1 MADLSDVYG
10 QNYEDESRQS
20 RLDYIINNLANNIS
34 HRQFKFRLH
43 DNNELW
49 DSSQNLKKKVIDS
62 LINKVK
68 NINKKLHVNHIDK
81 NSEKINML
89 PELIVDTPIEYFYII
104 DAELG
109 RAYFIYITP
118 TEVNSY

>member
-10 QNYEDESRQS
+10 QNYQTESKQS
-20 RLDYIINNLANNIS
+20 RVDYILNNLANNIS
-34 HRQFKFRLH
+34 HRQFKFHLH

-49 DSSQNLKKKVIDS
+49 QGSQDLTPQNIDALIKKIQNL
-62 LINKVK
+62 
-68 NINKKLHVNHIDK
+68 NKKFHVKHLNKHSND
-81 NSEKINML
+81 INML
-89 PELIVDTPIEYFYII
+89 PELLIDTPVEYFLII
-104 DAELG
+104 DSELG

>member
-10 QNYEDESRQS
+10 QNFQTESYEL
-20 RLDYIINNLANNIS
+20 RLNYILNNLANNIA
-34 HRQFKFRLH
+34 HRQFKFHLH

-49 DSSQNLKKKVIDS
+49 NKSQNLTPQAIKTLIAKVKGVNKRMHLIH
-62 LINKVK
+62 INK
-68 NINKKLHVNHIDK
+68 
-81 NSEKINML
+81 NSNQINML
-89 PELIVDTPIEYFYII
+89 PELIIDTPVEYFLII
-104 DAELG
+104 DEEFG

>member
-10 QNYEDESRQS
+10 QNYQVEATQGRI
-20 RLDYIINNLANNIS
+20 DYIINNLAKNLA
-34 HRQFKFRLH
+34 HRQFKFHLH

-49 DSSQNLKKKVIDS
+49 DGMQNLKKQYIDL
-62 LINKVK
+62 LIQKIST
-68 NINKKLHVNHIDK
+68 INKKLHFIHINK
-81 NSEKINML
+81 NSEQINML
-89 PELIVDTPIEYFYII
+89 PELIIDTPVEYFMVI
-104 DAELG
+104 DADMG